1 MRLNDANPPFLKSV
15 KQSDMNNFVFQA
27 NRSPGIF
34 YRLRFPHSIK
44 LAILVVNVAACFPLR
59 VAAPGSDL
67 QWLLII
73 IFVASIIKRSQP

>member
-15 KQSDMNNFVFQA
+15 KQSDMNNFV
-27 NRSPGIF
+27 SSESISGIF